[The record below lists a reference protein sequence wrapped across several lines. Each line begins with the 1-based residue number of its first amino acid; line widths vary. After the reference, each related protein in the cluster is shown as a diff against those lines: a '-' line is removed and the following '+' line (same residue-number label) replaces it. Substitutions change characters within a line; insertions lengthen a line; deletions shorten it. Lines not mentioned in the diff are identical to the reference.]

1 MRRKGSSH
9 SSEELTPTVQQVV
22 DELIAA
28 LTQGGQAV
36 LTAETTLEGVL
47 AAVGV
52 GYLAHAHPTR
62 LRLAPQGQVQ
72 LQLGETCVAMPPTDD
87 RGVVRLAARVH
98 AAFARACGEACATRL
113 ALAAACDDPALPQ
126 VAHEYLRLGFS
137 VRRQL
142 YGRVTD
148 PRCTRLNSLARR
160 TLSECEKT
168 RQFVRFSRL
177 SDGSWASTFEP
188 RANTLPLTAQHFAR
202 RMQAERF
209 CIVDPIHHVAAF
221 HHTGEAT
228 TSLLH
233 LDDTLTRTLLM
244 RQRDLANEEPLIRN
258 LWRGFYRAM
267 ELPGRG
273 ASQRGYDLRASWMPK
288 RLWKNLTEL
297 VPELTSRGPERYREA

>member
-1 MRRKGSSH
+1 M
-9 SSEELTPTVQQVV
+9 
-22 DELIAA
+22 
-28 LTQGGQAV
+28 
-36 LTAETTLEGVL
+36 
-47 AAVGV
+47 
-52 GYLAHAHPTR
+52 
-62 LRLAPQGQVQ
+62 
-72 LQLGETCVAMPPTDD
+72 
-87 RGVVRLAARVH
+87 
-98 AAFARACGEACATRL
+98 
-113 ALAAACDDPALPQ
+113 
-126 VAHEYLRLGFS
+126 RLGFS

-202 RMQAERF
+202 RMQPERF
-209 CIVDPIHHVAAF
+209 CIVDPVHHVAAF

-228 TSLLH
+228 ISLLH

-267 ELPGRG
+267 ALPGRG